1 LQHLLD
7 TCPHTLFSSTLS
19 PLSLLFAL
27 LEQLP
32 PVYTPSHETNMAI
45 SAKMEPKAGEA
56 VAPSSATSN
65 KPVVCVFCGASGG
78 NSPAHLAAARELA
91 KALHDNNMKLVYGGG
106 TVGIMGEVAKTLVSL
121 AGPDAVHGII
131 PEALVKYERD
141 YKEGAPLD
149 SVIDESTF
157 GRTTVVADM
166 HTRKQAMARE
176 VMDGGEGGG
185 FVALSGGY
193 GTMEELMEVTT
204 WNQLGIHA
212 RGVVIFNVE
221 GYYDGLLQWVRTA
234 VKSGFIANNNS
245 SIMIEARTGEQCVQE
260 LKSYQNTEGRMKLNW
275 DQK

>member
-1 LQHLLD
+1 
-7 TCPHTLFSSTLS
+7 
-19 PLSLLFAL
+19 
-27 LEQLP
+27 
-32 PVYTPSHETNMAI
+32 
-45 SAKMEPKAGEA
+45 
-56 VAPSSATSN
+56 
-65 KPVVCVFCGASGG
+65 
-78 NSPAHLAAARELA
+78 
-91 KALHDNNMKLVYGGG
+91 
-106 TVGIMGEVAKTLVSL
+106 
-121 AGPDAVHGII
+121 
-131 PEALVKYERD
+131 ERD

-166 HTRKQAMARE
+166 HSRKQAMARE
-176 VMDGGEGGG
+176 VIDGGDGGG

-245 SIMIEARTGEQCVQE
+245 SIMIEAKTGEQCVQE
-260 LKSYQNTEGRMKLNW
+260 LKNYQNTEGRMKLNW

>member
-1 LQHLLD
+1 
-7 TCPHTLFSSTLS
+7 
-19 PLSLLFAL
+19 
-27 LEQLP
+27 
-32 PVYTPSHETNMAI
+32 MAI
-45 SAKMEPKAGEA
+45 NAKMEPKAGDA
-56 VAPSSATSN
+56 VTPSPATSN

-91 KALHDNNMKLVYGGG
+91 QALHENNMKLVYGGG

-166 HTRKQAMARE
+166 HSRKQAMARE
-176 VMDGGEGGG
+176 VIDGGEGGG

-212 RGVVIFNVE
+212 RGVIVFNVE

-245 SIMIEARTGEQCVQE
+245 NIMIEAKTGVECVE
-260 LKSYQNTEGRMKLNW
+260 SLKNYQNAEGRMKLEWN
-275 DQK
+275 QK

>member
-1 LQHLLD
+1 
-7 TCPHTLFSSTLS
+7 
-19 PLSLLFAL
+19 
-27 LEQLP
+27 
-32 PVYTPSHETNMAI
+32 
-45 SAKMEPKAGEA
+45 
-56 VAPSSATSN
+56 
-65 KPVVCVFCGASGG
+65 
-78 NSPAHLAAARELA
+78 
-91 KALHDNNMKLVYGGG
+91 
-106 TVGIMGEVAKTLVSL
+106 
-121 AGPDAVHGII
+121 
-131 PEALVKYERD
+131 ERD

-166 HTRKQAMARE
+166 HSRKQAMARE
-176 VMDGGEGGG
+176 VIDGGDGGG

-245 SIMIEARTGEQCVQE
+245 SIMIEAKTGEQCVQE
-260 LKSYQNTEGRMKLNW
+260 LKNYQNTEGRMRLNW

>member
-1 LQHLLD
+1 MLRYVLRRLPSAIVVLLIASVVIFFI
-7 TCPHTLFSSTLS
+7 LRL
-19 PLSLLFAL
+19 
-27 LEQLP
+27 
-32 PVYTPSHETNMAI
+32 
-45 SAKMEPKAGEA
+45 
-56 VAPSSATSN
+56 AP
-65 KPVVCVFCGASGG
+65 GD
-78 NSPAHLAAARELA
+78 PAA
-91 KALHDNNMKLVYGGG
+91 
-106 TVGIMGEVAKTLVSL
+106 SL

-166 HTRKQAMARE
+166 HSRKQAMARE
-176 VMDGGEGGG
+176 VIDGGEGGG

-212 RGVVIFNVE
+212 RGVIVFNVE

-245 SIMIEARTGEQCVQE
+245 NIMIEAKTGAECVE
-260 LKSYQNTEGRMKLNW
+260 SLKNYQNAEGRMKLEWN
-275 DQK
+275 QK